1 MRKSVGYFRKVS
13 KGEKFGFCAK
23 GGDFF
28 NSPRT
33 EFHASK
39 LIILF

>member
-1 MRKSVGYFRKVS
+1 MRIGVGYFRKIS
-13 KGEKFGFCAK
+13 EDENFGFCAK
-23 GGDFF
+23 GGDIF